1 MVDDAGR
8 QRILALPVTHTPPAA
23 ATDAVEIPPATKQR
37 LGLDEAR
44 SWIVVTE
51 ANAFTWPGP
60 DLRMLPGQGPESA
73 AYGFLPPGLFRL
85 VRDRFLEARR
95 RQRAALV
102 ARTE

>member
-1 MVDDAGR
+1 MADDAGR

-23 ATDAVEIPPATKQR
+23 AADAVEIPPATKQR